1 MKNKITCF
9 GETILNNQSCH
20 DKKCIYWYENNDNKN
35 CMINAANEKRHTLQ
49 EIGDI
54 FNISRMRV
62 CQIEK
67 KSVNKLKKLVED

>member
-9 GETILNNQSCH
+9 GETILNNKDCE
-20 DKKCIYWYENNDNKN
+20 DIKCIYWYDNCSNKN
-35 CMINAANEKRHTLQ
+35 CIINASNEKSHTLQ

-54 FNISRMRV
+54 FDISRMRV

-67 KSVNKLKKLVED
+67 KSMAKVKKLINN

>member
-1 MKNKITCF
+1 M
-9 GETILNNQSCH
+9 
-20 DKKCIYWYENNDNKN
+20 DKKISCFANTLLEDTKCSNKECIYWYKCDEYNN
-35 CMINAANEKRHTLQ
+35 CIINASNTKIHTLQ

-67 KSVNKLKKLVED
+67 KALEKIRKNINL